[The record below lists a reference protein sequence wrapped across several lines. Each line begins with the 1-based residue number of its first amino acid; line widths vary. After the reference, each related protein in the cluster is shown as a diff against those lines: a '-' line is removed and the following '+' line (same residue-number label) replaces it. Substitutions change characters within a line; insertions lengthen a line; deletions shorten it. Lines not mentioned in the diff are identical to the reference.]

1 MENTPI
7 RAQQDTFRQATQL
20 SLKQLLYLVTLEQTM
35 NFTRAA
41 QRCFVT
47 QSTLSGGL
55 QELENTLGAT
65 LVERSKHSILFTP
78 LGRSVAAHA
87 RQILGDAAD
96 LMQRCKDTSDPLT
109 GTLTLGAIPTI
120 APFFLPPL
128 VRGLRQSLP
137 HLQVILRED
146 PTAKLLQALNDGE
159 IDMALIAL
167 PMDVGRLRADVL
179 FSEELWLVT
188 SSLEAASAIHPP
200 KLAKLDMQ
208 RLMLLGEG
216 HCLSE
221 HTLQAC
227 SRAQRG
233 QPGATS
239 EIEATS
245 LATLVQMVE
254 SGLGVALLPEMAIKS
269 NFLNQ
274 SSVTARPL
282 AAPAPKRDI
291 ALVTR
296 ATRARNAVEDEV
308 RRIAL
313 SVGKPRPMSPKRS
326 RISAK
331 PGTGIKATPQ
341 A

>member
-1 MENTPI
+1 MQKPPQSVLNNTL
-7 RAQQDTFRQATQL
+7 RQATQL

-55 QELENTLGAT
+55 QELENTLGVT
-65 LVERSKHSILFTP
+65 LVERNRQSLLFTP
-78 LGRSVAAHA
+78 LGHAVAAHA
-87 RQILGDAAD
+87 RQILSDAAD
-96 LMQRCKDTSDPLT
+96 LMQRCHDAQDPLR
-109 GTLTLGAIPTI
+109 GTLVLGAIPTI

-137 HLQVILRED
+137 DLRVILRED
-146 PTAKLLQALNDGE
+146 PTATLLRALEDGE

-167 PMDVGRLRADVL
+167 PMDVGRLRAEVL

-188 SSLEAASAIHPP
+188 SSLEAASSIAPP

-216 HCLSE
+216 HCLSD

-233 QPGATS
+233 HPNAAS

-274 SSVTARPL
+274 ISVTARPL

-296 ATRARNAVEDEV
+296 PTRARNAVEEEV

-313 SVGKPRPMSPKRS
+313 SVGKPAPMAAKRS
-326 RISAK
+326 RRSAK
-331 PGTGIKATPQ
+331 TA
-341 A
+341 